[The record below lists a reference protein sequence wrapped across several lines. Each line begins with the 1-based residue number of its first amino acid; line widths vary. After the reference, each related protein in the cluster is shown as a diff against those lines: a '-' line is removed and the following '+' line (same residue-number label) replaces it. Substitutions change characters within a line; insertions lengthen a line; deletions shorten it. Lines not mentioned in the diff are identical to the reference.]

1 MSDNIYCCSLTVN
14 STIVSEFL
22 EKEKDFLLLFLCE
35 QGKMILYFIKKFPAY
50 GTVNAKNF
58 VIVWR
63 IIQMD
68 YKKAGVDIEA
78 GYEAVSL
85 MKEHIASTMR
95 PEVLTDI
102 GGFSGAFSMKKFI
115 GMEEP
120 TLVSGTDGVGTK
132 LKLAF
137 LLDKHDTIGIDCVA
151 MCVNDIACAG
161 GEPLFFLDYIACG
174 KNEPKKIAK
183 IVSGVAEGCR
193 QADSALIG
201 GETAEMPGF
210 YPADEYDLAGFS
222 VGIVDKKDM
231 ITGKEL
237 KPGDVLI
244 GMASSGIHSNGYSLV
259 RSVFSMSSETLNH
272 SYECLESDQTLGE
285 ILLTPTK
292 IYVKALRS
300 IKEADVKI
308 KACSHITGGGFYENI
323 PRMLNDRTH
332 AFIAKNSFAV
342 PPIFQMLAREGKVEE
357 HAMFNTYNM
366 GVGMIM
372 AVAEEDVD
380 KTVQAVREAGEV
392 PYIMGEIKTGEKGI
406 TLC

>member
-1 MSDNIYCCSLTVN
+1 
-14 STIVSEFL
+14 
-22 EKEKDFLLLFLCE
+22 
-35 QGKMILYFIKKFPAY
+35 
-50 GTVNAKNF
+50 
-58 VIVWR
+58 
-63 IIQMD
+63 MD

-78 GYEAVSL
+78 GYKAVSL

-102 GGFSGAFSMKKFI
+102 GGFSGAFSMKKFV

-174 KNEPKKIAK
+174 KNEPEKIAK
-183 IVSGVAEGCR
+183 IVSGVADGCR

-210 YPADEYDLAGFS
+210 YPVDEYDLAGFS

-237 KPGDVLI
+237 KPGDVLV
-244 GMASSGIHSNGYSLV
+244 GLASSGIHSNGYSLV
-259 RSVFSMSSETLNH
+259 RSVFSMNEETLN
-272 SYECLESDQTLGE
+272 SKYECLESDLTLGE
-285 ILLTPTK
+285 TLLTPTK

-300 IKEADVKI
+300 IKEAGVKI

-323 PRMLNDRTH
+323 PRMLKSGTH
-332 AFIAKNSFAV
+332 AVIDKASFAI
-342 PPIFQMLAREGKVEE
+342 PPIFKMLAKEGDIKEE
-357 HAMFNTYNM
+357 AMFNTYNM
-366 GVGMIM
+366 GIGMIT
-372 AVAEEDVD
+372 AVAKTDVD
-380 KTVQAVREAGEV
+380 KAVEAVKSAGET
-392 PYIMGEIKTGEKGI
+392 PYIIGEIKAGQKGI